1 MTKDQYPM
9 TMKTNA
15 PFSVFRFRSLL
26 PALCSLLLALCSLLY
41 VGCKPE
47 APPESAS
54 DRFERQLKTRKEK
67 VSRLGTN
74 AVDFEDVYYA
84 IRRAGVKDV
93 RYVRADDVYVT
104 PDRKWVT
111 GELTSTLRSEFFDL
125 GLLSTVGSAYGDE
138 KFDCDDFADGAA
150 FLAQATA
157 RTQLRTKAGVVFG
170 VLYYDRD
177 GPLGRHA
184 VNFSLTRDAGL
195 IFYEPQRLMEITL
208 SASEL
213 ASVDFWRF

>member
-1 MTKDQYPM
+1 MTKGQSPM
-9 TMKTNA
+9 TMK
-15 PFSVFRFRSLL
+15 PLSPPRSAL
-26 PALCSLLLALCSLLY
+26 PAWCVLFLVLGLALAP
-41 VGCKPE
+41 GCKPE
-47 APPESAS
+47 APPESGS
-54 DRFERQLKTRKEK
+54 DRCERQRRAGKAE
-67 VSRLGTN
+67 VSRRGPN
-74 AVDFEDVYYA
+74 AVDCEDVYYA

-111 GELTSTLRSEFFDL
+111 GELTSRLRSEFFDL
-125 GLLSTVGSAYGDE
+125 GLLSTVGSAYGE
-138 KFDCDDFADGAA
+138 RFDCDDFADGAA

-157 RTQLRTKAGVVFG
+157 RTELKTKAGVVFG

-177 GPLGRHA
+177 GPEGRHA

-195 IFYEPQRLMEITL
+195 IFYEPQRLQEITL